1 MIASGKWTNKYARNM
16 KNWLLNEYRTV
27 DLDGILSNGRK
38 KKKLKM
44 FIRDKTFWK
53 LINFLEFE
61 VIMNEVKQSNIIS
74 LNQRKD
80 LKKQYLLF
88 HKVA

>member
-1 MIASGKWTNKYARNM
+1 MIANGKWSHKYARNM

-27 DLDGILSNGRK
+27 DLDGVLSRGRK

-44 FIRDKTFWK
+44 FMKDRVFWK
-53 LINFLEFE
+53 LINFLEFNVVME
-61 VIMNEVKQSNIIS
+61 EIERNKIVS
-74 LNQRKD
+74 LTERND
-80 LKKQYLLF
+80 LKEKYLLF